1 MYQEN
6 WKTFYEAE
14 LNKEKISKSNH
25 SAQIVFFCK
34 LLTLERG
41 GTDWLYH
48 EVINQG
54 IIFVW
59 FLVSSSK

>member
-25 SAQIVFFCK
+25 SAQIFFYK

-48 EVINQG
+48 EVINIG
-54 IIFVW
+54 VVAIGT
-59 FLVSSSK
+59 LGT

>member
-25 SAQIVFFCK
+25 SAQIVFFYK

-48 EVINQG
+48 EVIN
-54 IIFVW
+54 
-59 FLVSSSK
+59 